1 MRQCDAISGGIDRG
15 RRPDLHIERIGLAG
29 RQVLPPVMHVPRPGP
44 AAPLPVELAMRSA
57 QPAAGDWGDIAG
69 AYKSDL
75 ASVRTEHA
83 ERREDVEID
92 SGGRRPQTD
101 HQRAREF
108 HFLRK
113 RGASEGKAVSKG
125 RRTEERREGKEW
137 VSTCRFR

>member
-1 MRQCDAISGGIDRG
+1 
-15 RRPDLHIERIGLAG
+15 
-29 RQVLPPVMHVPRPGP
+29 
-44 AAPLPVELAMRSA
+44 MRSA

-108 HFLRK
+108 HFLQK
-113 RGASEGKAVSKG
+113 RGASEGNAVAKRVIGDAPAAFRRLLG
-125 RRTEERREGKEW
+125 RRQLLRIEIGRAPA
-137 VSTCRFR
+137 